1 MTFACRSFPTSLIA
15 KARIG
20 SSVIGVELELGVGE
34 GDQRVG
40 EVEGDSA
47 LSRAELDASGY

>member
-15 KARIG
+15 KTRIG